1 MAQHDIKIN
10 FEIKVANNGK
20 ISESMMEKVMKHLIT
35 LNNDGTY
42 FITDSNGLET
52 CWDIETSK
60 NKVTVTCEVT
70 SDELDHYNG
79 YCVPRYNGKLDV
91 EFAEYESYKVE

>member
-35 LNNDGTY
+35 LNNDGH
-42 FITDSNGLET
+42 IL
-52 CWDIETSK
+52 
-60 NKVTVTCEVT
+60 
-70 SDELDHYNG
+70 
-79 YCVPRYNGKLDV
+79 
-91 EFAEYESYKVE
+91 